1 MIKPTRTVDRDLWGD
16 DDIFVRVD
24 IRDGV
29 SDKKIGETPLQA
41 CSDVGAPCSLFVCLF
56 HLTWL
61 RSVYLAASGLGKAK
75 YLFDTK
81 KHATSFVL
89 LE

>member
-41 CSDVGAPCSLFVCLF
+41 CSDVGAACSLFVSSDLDTFCLPRSI
-56 HLTWL
+56 WPWQGKVSL
-61 RSVYLAASGLGKAK
+61 R
-75 YLFDTK
+75 
-81 KHATSFVL
+81 H
-89 LE
+89 